1 MVFALKAFLSVL
13 FACRAMGAQIV
24 LQPAAAERLAD
35 QVHGADRGHQSG
47 PSDAHGGHHVNET
60 LIESA
65 RLGLYSVQR
74 ASLVQGTAMSA
85 ILDLVSGPKWS
96 IYSNR
101 KGGRCTAVRGPR
113 SPPPPRVM
121 CLCPRSGY
129 TTWRTMP
136 SLRRINT
143 ARLCSYVSAEEQLAA
158 GASLDSSNCASGVLI
173 AAFADGEIVNGTNN
187 GGYYADAA
195 AKELEFVVNATRRS
209 DTGAISQR
217 NAGIQIWSDSFYM
230 GSSLGFYGMV

>member
-85 ILDLVSGPKWS
+85 ILDLESGPKWS

-101 KGGRCTAVRGPR
+101 KGGPVYSRQRAKESSTASCHVPL
-113 SPPPPRVM
+113 PPLGLYNMAYHAV
-121 CLCPRSGY
+121 SAQDQYG
-129 TTWRTMP
+129 
-136 SLRRINT
+136 
-143 ARLCSYVSAEEQLAA
+143 RLCSYVSAEEQLAA